1 MAFLAAG
8 ESEHLLLPGMRHLS
22 RAVRRDVFPQFRQDA
37 RWQRVRRV
45 PTNPGGHA
53 VYESLHAAAVP
64 PVCTNRLPLKAQQHL
79 WTMSLATDIPYCRCS
94 SQHIPVSRAPRVDVS
109 AASLAAPLL
118 SPRVSARFFPPL
130 RASRSLKGP
139 SFHTS
144 VHVTSASGI
153 EKLCCLPSSNETG
166 IPTTA
171 PRLQEPLAWSMRSDK
186 RSRTSSSV
194 TRTMAVSQDHSTGTR
209 ELENRAC
216 GYSVSQFVRACAEVL
231 NEAQLCRVAIRL
243 VEYKNLKR
251 QKPTSRDA
259 AIRAIRKIIPAKDQD
274 LIVEH
279 LTRCI
284 DAINP
289 DQFHRL
295 AKLARSRHFPADDIH
310 ESVPQSRLSDYTSAA
325 RFLTRAAYPET
336 QKTKPNET
344 GRRIVD
350 QYEALCDVGDIG
362 VAATADGLVRQVAR
376 RPPAPTRMQD
386 KRVGE
391 FMVHI
396 EDPSIPAPG
405 STTERLVFISNIPHG
420 PRKKIRKSIKEAFV
434 GCGKIINLEIFDDRL
449 RTVDE
454 RDEASLQKRGA
465 KASSDKLRGRFSPI
479 FAIAE
484 FDTVE
489 AKQRACSTYLRI
501 FGVPCIDRLLYVED
515 AADKKTLVASNLP
528 FGLAA
533 DEIARI
539 LAYALACDRSASSVP
554 ASVCRIEMTNPHIY
568 GYKDLVVEAR
578 SDRPSPY
585 FICPPD
591 GAGAAQRTA
600 LCPQSPADG
609 ASVPVCVG
617 DGSPS
622 PSLVLSHSSSH
633 ECTDVQDIMGTTSG
647 VDDES
652 PRSRYSSERD
662 VNCIQLPSNEPE
674 NFTLT
679 GSPVLLPEQQA
690 LLYSDRQLG
699 RESPAFE
706 LVGDEQP
713 GAFIMTPIGL
723 QAEAPTTGAAN
734 LSGEATAPISAAQKV
749 GESEGVPA
757 PLENEGRI
765 HSGGVVPNALNAE
778 EFSCPLPPALVECS
792 GKDVRTEE
800 APQHSMVSSSERPQ
814 ESSSRTV
821 PDSGDQHR
829 SDVCASAPPSKA
841 VTDPYLSAAADPP
854 PSQQPYS
861 VQATENATQFQDGGR
876 LNIKLSEP
884 SRFESLFA
892 VTLSQTGDLNEE
904 TFFPEERSDCV
915 EGHSA
920 DVNAVFP
927 VLRHDQDMA
936 NVVLQKFL
944 TDRLNAQNDGLFL
957 LRFPSF
963 EAAAVAIRKCR
974 GTVLFDRRAL
984 LIFSPRRCI
993 SVDGQLVDLPLR

>member
-1 MAFLAAG
+1 MVILAAG
-8 ESEHLLLPGMRHLS
+8 ESEHLLLPGMRHLG

-37 RWQRVRRV
+37 RWQRLRQA
-45 PTNPGGHA
+45 PTNQGGHA
-53 VYESLHAAAVP
+53 VYQSLHAAVVP
-64 PVCTNRLPLKAQQHL
+64 PVCSNRRLLKVQEQR
-79 WTMSLATDIPYCRCS
+79 WTRSSATDLPHCRCF
-94 SQHIPVSRAPRVDVS
+94 SQHISVSRAQSVDVS
-109 AASLAAPLL
+109 AGSLAASLL
-118 SPRVSARFFPPL
+118 SPRVSANFFPPL
-130 RASRSLKGP
+130 RASRSLKSR

-144 VHVTSASGI
+144 THVTSASGI
-153 EKLCCLPSSNETG
+153 AKLCRLPPSNETG
-166 IPTTA
+166 IPTAA
-171 PRLQEPLAWSMRSDK
+171 PRLQEPPLWSMGSAK
-186 RSRTSSSV
+186 RSRSFSSV
-194 TRTMAVSQDHSTGTR
+194 TRAMAGSQDHSTGTQ

-274 LIVEH
+274 MIVEH

-325 RFLTRAAYPET
+325 RFLTRASYPET

-344 GRRIVD
+344 GRRTAD
-350 QYEALCDVGDIG
+350 QFEALCDVGDIG

-376 RPPAPTRMQD
+376 RPPAPTRLQD

-391 FMVHI
+391 FVVHI

-591 GAGAAQRTA
+591 GAGAAPRTT
-600 LCPQSPADG
+600 LCPQSPANSV
-609 ASVPVCVG
+609 SVPVNVG

-622 PSLVLSHSSSH
+622 PSLVLAHSSSH
-633 ECTDVQDIMGTTSG
+633 ECTGVQDILGTTSG
-647 VDDES
+647 VADES
-652 PRSRYSSERD
+652 LRSRSSSERD
-662 VNCIQLPSNEPE
+662 LNCIQLPSNEPE

-679 GSPVLLPEQQA
+679 GSPVLLPEQQT

-699 RESPAFE
+699 RESAVFD

-713 GAFIMTPIGL
+713 GGFIMTPVGL
-723 QAEAPTTGAAN
+723 QAEAATMGAAN
-734 LSGEATAPISAAQKV
+734 VSGEATAPISASQKI
-749 GESEGVPA
+749 GDSEGVPA
-757 PLENEGRI
+757 PLKNEERVL
-765 HSGGVVPNALNAE
+765 SGGLVPDALNAE
-778 EFSCPLPPALVECS
+778 EFSCPSPPALVECS
-792 GKDVRTEE
+792 SEDVRTEE
-800 APQHSMVSSSERPQ
+800 APQHSMVSSSEHPH
-814 ESSSRTV
+814 ESSSRPV
-821 PDSGDQHR
+821 PDNGDQHR
-829 SDVCASAPPSKA
+829 SGVCASAPPNKA
-841 VTDPYLSAAADPP
+841 VTDPCLPAAADQPP
-854 PSQQPYS
+854 PQQPYS
-861 VQATENATQFQDGGR
+861 VQATENAIQSQDGGHVKLR
-876 LNIKLSEP
+876 LSEA
-884 SRFESLFA
+884 SHFESLFA

-984 LIFSPRRCI
+984 LIFSPRRCV